1 MERGHKR
8 ANKKG
13 LASPHREDLER
24 VAVRLLDII
33 ARCSDSKIQGEL
45 MELADELVKIIDK
58 RRSARFKKIASN
70 TSEAFAFLLLS
81 TAMEN
86 ACAFGFQR
94 LDLFG

>member
-8 ANKKG
+8 ANEKG

-24 VAVRLLDII
+24 VAVRLVEII
-33 ARCSDSKIQGEL
+33 ARCTDSKIQGEL

-58 RRSARFKKIASN
+58 RRSARFKKFPSN

-81 TAMEN
+81 TAMD